1 MVSPTTPVVQF
12 PRVFDRPVLVTG
24 FDSFGGNTVN
34 ASWLIAQQ
42 LHGSRIAGHRLVAA
56 QLPTV
61 FSQSASTLHAL
72 MREHDPALVI
82 CLGLS
87 ERTRS
92 ICIERIAI
100 NVDDA
105 RIADNAGRQPID
117 EPVVLGAPAAYF
129 SLLPIKAMSAAI
141 NAEGIPAEI
150 SQTAGTF
157 VCNHVFFKL
166 MHLVATDGQ
175 FKGVRGGFMHV
186 PPASETDGQGLPL
199 AQLVDGVRIGVHTA
213 LTAVADIRAEGGS
226 LS

>member
-1 MVSPTTPVVQF
+1 MVSPTRPVVHF
-12 PRVFDRPVLVTG
+12 PQTLPLSVLVTG

-42 LHGSRIAGHRLVAA
+42 LHGSRIAGHRLISA

-61 FSQSASTLHAL
+61 FSQSATDLYAL
-72 MREHDPALVI
+72 MREHCPALVI

-87 ERTRS
+87 ESTRS
-92 ICIERIAI
+92 ISIERIAI

-129 SLLPIKAMSAAI
+129 SLLPIKAMRAAI
-141 NAEGIPAEI
+141 NAKGIPAEI
-150 SQTAGTF
+150 SQSAGTF

-166 MHLVATDGQ
+166 MHLLATDDQ

-186 PPASETDGQGLPL
+186 PPVSETDGQGLPL

-213 LTAVADIRAEGGS
+213 LTAVADIRTEGGS
-226 LS
+226 LN

>member
-12 PRVFDRPVLVTG
+12 PRALDRPVLVTG

-34 ASWLIAQQ
+34 ASWLIAQRV
-42 LHGSRIAGHRLVAA
+42 HGSRIAGHRVISA

-61 FSQSASTLHAL
+61 FSRSATELHAL
-72 MREHDPALVI
+72 MREHRPALVV

-87 ERTRS
+87 ESTRS
-92 ICIERIAI
+92 ICIERIAV

-117 EPVVLGAPAAYF
+117 EPVVLGAPDAYF
-129 SLLPIKAMSAAI
+129 SLLPIKAMRAAI
-141 NAEGIPAEI
+141 NAKGIPAEI
-150 SQTAGTF
+150 SQSAGTF

-166 MHLVATDGQ
+166 MHLLATDDQ
-175 FKGVRGGFMHV
+175 FKGVRGGFIHV
-186 PPASETDGQGLPL
+186 PPVSETDSQGLPL
-199 AQLVDGVRIGVHTA
+199 AQLVDGVRIGVHAA